1 MRVTDDEIDMA
12 LSAVLNYIGTGHWH
26 SVPRLSES
34 VAAES

>member
-1 MRVTDDEIDMA
+1 MA
-12 LSAVLNYIGTGHWH
+12 LSAVVHYIVIGHWH